1 MKTKLSKLV
10 AVCLTLAM
18 IFGVFSIVPFSASA
32 AEGDAS
38 PTVIGDVDGD
48 GEVTVNDA
56 TLIQYYL
63 AELATLN
70 DAQKFVA
77 DVDDDGDVTV
87 NDATMIQYYLAELV
101 DGFNKQPAPV
111 EDTVYVV
118 AGTENLTGYNWSGS
132 PDTGNVLEK
141 DGDVYSFTFKNVNVI
156 DEEMQ
161 FKIVANKEGSD
172 PEWIGDENGHNIG
185 IKLKEACDITITF
198 DPATKKISV
207 SGQSVYEDSDIFLI
221 DSMRIVGAA
230 DINKGTWLNGI
241 SWNTAADE
249 NLMVEVLP
257 DVYRITFYN
266 LPNEMGYEF
275 KFAANGNRNANWG
288 RGDNTEMVLNT
299 PFDASFNAKNFI
311 FDLEEDSNVT
321 ITLDLTGF
329 DFATK
334 SGAKVTI
341 DVEPA
346 LPVIM
351 PTYVVAGTPNLTGFN
366 WSGSP
371 DTGHVLEMDGSVY
384 RYTFENVDVIDEE
397 MQIKVVENIGTHQYW
412 YGDENDQNICFK
424 VTKETDVTIT
434 FDPATSKITVSGDG
448 VEMITELKIDAMR
461 VAGKADE
468 AKGNWLNGVSWA
480 PGEDANLCEEVSPNV
495 YSITFNKLPEEM
507 GYEFKFA
514 ANGDWNAN
522 WGVDEETDVAINAP
536 INAVYNGS
544 QNVSFDLDEESDVTL
559 TLDLTDFDYATKSG
573 AVITISVTPSEPVY
587 VVAGSANLTGYN
599 WSGSPDTGNVLEE
612 DGDVYSFTFP
622 GVDVLNEEMQ
632 IKIVANKQGGN
643 PVWIGD
649 ENGQNIAFKVTEVSD
664 VKISFDPATNKITV
678 SGDGV
683 EMITDLVIN
692 NIIIAGAADES
703 KGSWLNGV
711 SWDPSAMANIVPM
724 VAPKVYSVKY
734 ENLPEEMGYE
744 FKFAVNG
751 TWNANWGIADDTE
764 FEFGTYFDS
773 KFNGSNIKFDLE
785 EKSNVTIVLDLT
797 NFVYATKEG
806 AKINIIVEP
815 VKNYTYVVAGT
826 ENLTSYF
833 WSSSVET
840 GNVMTQN
847 EDGTYSFTF
856 KDVAASDEEMQLKI
870 VGIPA
875 EGGDIVWY
883 GVDGTSANVAFY
895 NRMDCDI
902 TVTFDPVTKEISVTG
917 EGVELI
923 TDLVI
928 DSITVAG
935 SGSKPWLN
943 GISWDPT
950 AVENH
955 MTKIA
960 DGIYQIRFE
969 NIQSELNYELK
980 FAANDSWGNNWGIPT
995 GASYTPGEWA
1005 DAVINADN
1013 IRFEVE
1019 DDLAIV
1025 VVTLDLRDFSYTT
1038 KQGAKFC
1045 IEIIPITEE

>member
-266 LPNEMGYEF
+266 LPEEMGYEF
-275 KFAANGNRNANWG
+275 KFAANGNWNANWG

-384 RYTFENVDVIDEE
+384 CYTFEN
-397 MQIKVVENIGTHQYW
+397 
-412 YGDENDQNICFK
+412 
-424 VTKETDVTIT
+424 
-434 FDPATSKITVSGDG
+434 
-448 VEMITELKIDAMR
+448 
-461 VAGKADE
+461 
-468 AKGNWLNGVSWA
+468 
-480 PGEDANLCEEVSPNV
+480 
-495 YSITFNKLPEEM
+495 
-507 GYEFKFA
+507 
-514 ANGDWNAN
+514 
-522 WGVDEETDVAINAP
+522 
-536 INAVYNGS
+536 
-544 QNVSFDLDEESDVTL
+544 
-559 TLDLTDFDYATKSG
+559 
-573 AVITISVTPSEPVY
+573 
-587 VVAGSANLTGYN
+587 
-599 WSGSPDTGNVLEE
+599 
-612 DGDVYSFTFP
+612 
-622 GVDVLNEEMQ
+622 VDVLNEEMQ
-632 IKIVANKQGGN
+632 IKIVANKQGGD

-711 SWDPSAMANIVPM
+711 SWAPSAMANIVPM

-902 TVTFDPVTKEISVTG
+902 TVTFDPETKDIGVTG

-935 SGSKPWLN
+935 SGSEPWLN
-943 GISWDPT
+943 GISWNPT

-955 MTKIA
+955 MTEIS

-1025 VVTLDLRDFSYTT
+1025 VVTLDLTDFSYTT

>member
-18 IFGVFSIVPFSASA
+18 IFGVFSIVLFSASA

-101 DGFNKQPAPV
+101 DGFTKQPAQV

-249 NLMVEVLP
+249 NLMAEVLP
-257 DVYRITFYN
+257 NIYRITFYN
-266 LPNEMGYEF
+266 LPN
-275 KFAANGNRNANWG
+275 
-288 RGDNTEMVLNT
+288 
-299 PFDASFNAKNFI
+299 
-311 FDLEEDSNVT
+311 
-321 ITLDLTGF
+321 
-329 DFATK
+329 
-334 SGAKVTI
+334 
-341 DVEPA
+341 
-346 LPVIM
+346 
-351 PTYVVAGTPNLTGFN
+351 
-366 WSGSP
+366 
-371 DTGHVLEMDGSVY
+371 
-384 RYTFENVDVIDEE
+384 
-397 MQIKVVENIGTHQYW
+397 
-412 YGDENDQNICFK
+412 
-424 VTKETDVTIT
+424 
-434 FDPATSKITVSGDG
+434 
-448 VEMITELKIDAMR
+448 
-461 VAGKADE
+461 
-468 AKGNWLNGVSWA
+468 
-480 PGEDANLCEEVSPNV
+480 
-495 YSITFNKLPEEM
+495 EM

-599 WSGSPDTGNVLEE
+599 WSGSPDTGNVLEK

-632 IKIVANKQGGN
+632 IKIVANKQGGD

-703 KGSWLNGV
+703 KGNWLNGV

-902 TVTFDPVTKEISVTG
+902 TVTFDPETKDISVTG

-950 AVENH
+950 AAENH

-1025 VVTLDLRDFSYTT
+1025 VVTLDLTDFSYTT

>member
-18 IFGVFSIVPFSASA
+18 IFGVFSIVLFSASA

-101 DGFNKQPAPV
+101 DGFTKQPAQV

-249 NLMVEVLP
+249 NLMAEVLP
-257 DVYRITFYN
+257 NIYRITFYN
-266 LPNEMGYEF
+266 LPN
-275 KFAANGNRNANWG
+275 
-288 RGDNTEMVLNT
+288 
-299 PFDASFNAKNFI
+299 
-311 FDLEEDSNVT
+311 
-321 ITLDLTGF
+321 
-329 DFATK
+329 
-334 SGAKVTI
+334 
-341 DVEPA
+341 
-346 LPVIM
+346 
-351 PTYVVAGTPNLTGFN
+351 
-366 WSGSP
+366 
-371 DTGHVLEMDGSVY
+371 
-384 RYTFENVDVIDEE
+384 
-397 MQIKVVENIGTHQYW
+397 
-412 YGDENDQNICFK
+412 
-424 VTKETDVTIT
+424 
-434 FDPATSKITVSGDG
+434 
-448 VEMITELKIDAMR
+448 
-461 VAGKADE
+461 
-468 AKGNWLNGVSWA
+468 
-480 PGEDANLCEEVSPNV
+480 
-495 YSITFNKLPEEM
+495 EM

-599 WSGSPDTGNVLEE
+599 WSGSPDTGNVLEK

-632 IKIVANKQGGN
+632 IKIVANKQGGD

-703 KGSWLNGV
+703 KGNWLNGV

-902 TVTFDPVTKEISVTG
+902 TVTFDPETKDISVTG

>member
-141 DGDVYSFTFKNVNVI
+141 NGDVYSFTFKNVNVI

-249 NLMVEVLP
+249 NLMAEVLP

-266 LPNEMGYEF
+266 LPEEMGYEF

-366 WSGSP
+366 WSG
-371 DTGHVLEMDGSVY
+371 L
-384 RYTFENVDVIDEE
+384 
-397 MQIKVVENIGTHQYW
+397 
-412 YGDENDQNICFK
+412 
-424 VTKETDVTIT
+424 
-434 FDPATSKITVSGDG
+434 
-448 VEMITELKIDAMR
+448 
-461 VAGKADE
+461 
-468 AKGNWLNGVSWA
+468 
-480 PGEDANLCEEVSPNV
+480 
-495 YSITFNKLPEEM
+495 
-507 GYEFKFA
+507 
-514 ANGDWNAN
+514 
-522 WGVDEETDVAINAP
+522 
-536 INAVYNGS
+536 
-544 QNVSFDLDEESDVTL
+544 
-559 TLDLTDFDYATKSG
+559 
-573 AVITISVTPSEPVY
+573 
-587 VVAGSANLTGYN
+587 
-599 WSGSPDTGNVLEE
+599 PDTGNVLEE

-632 IKIVANKQGGN
+632 IKIVANKQGGD

-664 VKISFDPATNKITV
+664 VKISFDPATNKIMV

-724 VAPKVYSVKY
+724 VAPKVYSITFN
-734 ENLPEEMGYE
+734 NLPEEMGYE
-744 FKFAVNG
+744 FKLAANG
-751 TWNANWGIADDTE
+751 SWNANWGIADDTA
-764 FEFGTYFDS
+764 FEFGTPFDA
-773 KFNGSNIKFDLE
+773 KFNGGNIKFDLE

-797 NFVYATKEG
+797 NFVYATKSG

-815 VKNYTYVVAGT
+815 VKEYTYVVAGT
-826 ENLTSYF
+826 KNLTSYN
-833 WSSSVET
+833 WSSSLET
-840 GNVMTQN
+840 GNVMTEN
-847 EDGTYSFTF
+847 EDGTYSLTF
-856 KDVAASDEEMQLKI
+856 KDTAASDEEMQLKI
-870 VGIPA
+870 VGVPV

-883 GVDGTSANVAFY
+883 GADGTSANFAFY
-895 NRMDCDI
+895 NRTDGDV
-902 TVTFDPVTKEISVTG
+902 TVTFDPETKEISVTG
-917 EGVELI
+917 DGVELI
-923 TDLVI
+923 TELKI
-928 DSITVAG
+928 NTITAAG
-935 SGSKPWLN
+935 SGSLPWLN
-943 GISWDPT
+943 GIEWNPG
-950 AVENH
+950 AAENH

-960 DGIYQIRFE
+960 NDVYQIRFE
-969 NIQSELNYELK
+969 NIESEMNYSIK
-980 FAANDSWGNNWGIPT
+980 FAANDSWDNNWGIPQ
-995 GASYTPGEWA
+995 GVIYTPGEWA
-1005 DAVINADN
+1005 DAVFNSDD
-1013 IRFEVE
+1013 IRFDVE

-1025 VVTLDLRDFSYTT
+1025 VVTLDLRDFDYTT

>member
-101 DGFNKQPAPV
+101 DGFNKQPASV

-141 DGDVYSFTFKNVNVI
+141 NGDVYSFTFKNVNVI

-249 NLMVEVLP
+249 NLMAEVLP

-266 LPNEMGYEF
+266 LPEEMGYEF

-371 DTGHVLEMDGSVY
+371 DTG
-384 RYTFENVDVIDEE
+384 
-397 MQIKVVENIGTHQYW
+397 
-412 YGDENDQNICFK
+412 
-424 VTKETDVTIT
+424 
-434 FDPATSKITVSGDG
+434 
-448 VEMITELKIDAMR
+448 
-461 VAGKADE
+461 
-468 AKGNWLNGVSWA
+468 
-480 PGEDANLCEEVSPNV
+480 
-495 YSITFNKLPEEM
+495 
-507 GYEFKFA
+507 
-514 ANGDWNAN
+514 
-522 WGVDEETDVAINAP
+522 
-536 INAVYNGS
+536 
-544 QNVSFDLDEESDVTL
+544 
-559 TLDLTDFDYATKSG
+559 
-573 AVITISVTPSEPVY
+573 
-587 VVAGSANLTGYN
+587 
-599 WSGSPDTGNVLEE
+599 NVLEE

-632 IKIVANKQGGN
+632 IKIVANKQGGD

-751 TWNANWGIADDTE
+751 SWNANWGIADDTE

-902 TVTFDPVTKEISVTG
+902 TVTFDPETKDIGVTG

-1005 DAVINADN
+1005 DAVINEDN

>member
-249 NLMVEVLP
+249 NLMAEVLP

-266 LPNEMGYEF
+266 
-275 KFAANGNRNANWG
+275 
-288 RGDNTEMVLNT
+288 
-299 PFDASFNAKNFI
+299 
-311 FDLEEDSNVT
+311 
-321 ITLDLTGF
+321 
-329 DFATK
+329 
-334 SGAKVTI
+334 
-341 DVEPA
+341 
-346 LPVIM
+346 
-351 PTYVVAGTPNLTGFN
+351 
-366 WSGSP
+366 
-371 DTGHVLEMDGSVY
+371 
-384 RYTFENVDVIDEE
+384 
-397 MQIKVVENIGTHQYW
+397 
-412 YGDENDQNICFK
+412 
-424 VTKETDVTIT
+424 
-434 FDPATSKITVSGDG
+434 
-448 VEMITELKIDAMR
+448 
-461 VAGKADE
+461 
-468 AKGNWLNGVSWA
+468 
-480 PGEDANLCEEVSPNV
+480 
-495 YSITFNKLPEEM
+495 LPEEM

-622 GVDVLNEEMQ
+622 GVEVLNEEMQ

-703 KGSWLNGV
+703 KGSWLNGI

-751 TWNANWGIADDTE
+751 SWNANWGIADDTE

-902 TVTFDPVTKEISVTG
+902 TVTFDPETKDIGVTG

>member
-18 IFGVFSIVPFSASA
+18 IFGVFSIVPFSESA

-141 DGDVYSFTFKNVNVI
+141 NGDVYSFTFKNVNVI

-249 NLMVEVLP
+249 NLMAEVLP
-257 DVYRITFYN
+257 NIYRITFYN
-266 LPNEMGYEF
+266 LPN
-275 KFAANGNRNANWG
+275 
-288 RGDNTEMVLNT
+288 
-299 PFDASFNAKNFI
+299 
-311 FDLEEDSNVT
+311 
-321 ITLDLTGF
+321 
-329 DFATK
+329 
-334 SGAKVTI
+334 
-341 DVEPA
+341 
-346 LPVIM
+346 
-351 PTYVVAGTPNLTGFN
+351 
-366 WSGSP
+366 
-371 DTGHVLEMDGSVY
+371 
-384 RYTFENVDVIDEE
+384 
-397 MQIKVVENIGTHQYW
+397 
-412 YGDENDQNICFK
+412 
-424 VTKETDVTIT
+424 
-434 FDPATSKITVSGDG
+434 
-448 VEMITELKIDAMR
+448 
-461 VAGKADE
+461 
-468 AKGNWLNGVSWA
+468 
-480 PGEDANLCEEVSPNV
+480 
-495 YSITFNKLPEEM
+495 EM

-599 WSGSPDTGNVLEE
+599 WSGSPDTGNVLEK

-632 IKIVANKQGGN
+632 IKIVANKQGGD

-703 KGSWLNGV
+703 KGNWLNGV

-902 TVTFDPVTKEISVTG
+902 TVTFDPETKDISVTG

-1025 VVTLDLRDFSYTT
+1025 VVTLDLTDFSYTT